1 MPISLLTE
9 FLYNTLVSKFI
20 VALFVL
26 VTSTALV
33 LLKLGTKSGAPIHFA
48 ESKLQLN
55 INPVVIAGIFL
66 YGISFLLYMYLISKY
81 DLGYIIPLTTAFVYI
96 IIFTAS
102 YFVFHEV
109 FTALKVIGISLIVVG
124 LVFLNLKK

>member
-1 MPISLLTE
+1 M
-9 FLYNTLVSKFI
+9 SKFI